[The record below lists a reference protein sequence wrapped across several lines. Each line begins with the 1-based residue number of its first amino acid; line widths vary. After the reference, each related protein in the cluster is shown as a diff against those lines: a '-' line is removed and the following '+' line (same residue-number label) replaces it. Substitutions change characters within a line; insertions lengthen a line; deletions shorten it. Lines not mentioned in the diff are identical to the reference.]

1 MSRSQHLS
9 KVTVFAVV
17 LLVIGGGAAFA
28 APAAAQSS
36 TVQEDSVQLGGS
48 TVTINTGGAGAIGVD
63 DLPSDVSVSSISDGG
78 AAGSSNPDG
87 IAWSSASGLPDTVS
101 FTLTPS
107 NNYEAGDT
115 ISFTVDGIS
124 ISLTIQA
131 QGSDSTREVALSG
144 STISVETGGAG
155 AFGVD
160 NLPVDRVDISNVSD
174 GGGIPGP
181 NPDGLAWSSAVGLP
195 DTVSF
200 KLTPGSS
207 YEAGD
212 TITFTADGTQITL
225 EVVEVSTP
233 AEISDEVSSEQY
245 KTVAGNDGEVT
256 QSEMISS
263 FNDWFNSEDG
273 SIGDTEFKQRDTTQ
287 LFNYWFNKGS

>member
-1 MSRSQHLS
+1 MYPSQSDTSNDKTIIRLFEVGGIENKNTVEGPVGNTDEDNSNDDS
-9 KVTVFAVV
+9 K
-17 LLVIGGGAAFA
+17 
-28 APAAAQSS
+28 
-36 TVQEDSVQLGGS
+36 
-48 TVTINTGGAGAIGVD
+48 
-63 DLPSDVSVSSISDGG
+63 
-78 AAGSSNPDG
+78 
-87 IAWSSASGLPDTVS
+87 
-101 FTLTPS
+101 
-107 NNYEAGDT
+107 
-115 ISFTVDGIS
+115 
-124 ISLTIQA
+124 
-131 QGSDSTREVALSG
+131 SDSTREVALSG

-225 EVVEVSTP
+225 EIVEVSTP